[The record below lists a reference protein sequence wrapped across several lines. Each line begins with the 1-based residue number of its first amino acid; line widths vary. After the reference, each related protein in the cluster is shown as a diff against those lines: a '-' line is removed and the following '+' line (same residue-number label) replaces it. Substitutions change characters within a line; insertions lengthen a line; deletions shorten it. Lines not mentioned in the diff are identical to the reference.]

1 MNPASVA
8 MGPWLPGQYVAR
20 GSLDTT
26 VYSQLSSQAVHSLTE
41 LRHHPNYFVRQKEH
55 MILLANN

>member
-41 LRHHPNYFVRQKEH
+41 SGT
-55 MILLANN
+55 ILIILYDKKST